1 MSELLGLRGRFAA
14 ALVAVSAL
22 TLAVTALL
30 VLVPLDRKLE
40 QDALT
45 SLERDDARGPARR
58 SSASGREQLRAGSPQ
73 LERAD
78 HDPAA
83 PDRRRGVRVRRRLA
97 NAGRDGPRR
106 TRSLPGGA
114 AGVAG
119 GPRRSRGWGG
129 KRAGRRRRSPF
140 RSRPAAR
147 AACSTCGA
155 RSTSLGG
162 VQAVVRRSLVAAAF
176 VALAVALVAGIALA
190 TRLVRRLSALRT
202 TALEVAERGPDD
214 TPPVEDGHRD
224 EVGDLARAFATMQ
237 RRLAAQ
243 EQSRRTFVSTASH
256 ELRTPLTSL
265 GLMLHGATEELAHE
279 QPDLPEA
286 RDQLRR
292 ALGQTDRLSKL
303 AAELLD
309 LSRLDAGV
317 QLRAEPVELVELARS
332 VLAEF
337 AAGELAGR
345 ARRRTGRRG
354 CSRTRARSRGS
365 PASCSTTPT
374 ATAKARRRA
383 AGRARRDR
391 GVGRRARRPA
401 RRGGADLRAL
411 PPRPG
416 GRRGRRL
423 RARPRDR
430 PRARRADG
438 RRATARRGTARR
450 SAPPS
455 RAAEDVW
462 TTPRGTV
469 PTRSQHD
476 AHDGPIAPRHDRWRC
491 STSPPIWAIR
501 SSSP

>member
-45 SLERDDARGPARR
+45 SLEQTTRAARPTF
-58 SSASGREQLRAGSPQ
+58 SDLGRAQLRAGSPELQ
-73 LERAD
+73 RAITNLRRQSSGEVFVFD
-78 HDPAA
+78 SAA
-83 PDRRRGVRVRRRLA
+83 RTLAGTDIDGGDTFPEAAQALRENRVVSRVGRDEHRSEARVAVPFTTGGARGVLEMR
-97 NAGRDGPRR
+97 
-106 TRSLPGGA
+106 RSLE
-114 AGVAG
+114 
-119 GPRRSRGWGG
+119 
-129 KRAGRRRRSPF
+129 
-140 RSRPAAR
+140 
-147 AACSTCGA
+147 T
-155 RSTSLGG
+155 LGG

-202 TALEVAERGPDD
+202 TALEVAEHGPDD
-214 TPPVEDGHRD
+214 TTPVEDGHRD

-317 QLRAEPVELVELARS
+317 QLRSEPVELVELARS

-337 AAGELAGR
+337 AAGESRAELSAEGPTWVLADPGAVARIARILLNNAHRHGEGR
-345 ARRRTGRRG
+345 VVVRVEPGALEVSDDGPGVAPGQEERIFERFRRG
-354 CSRTRARSRGS
+354 PEAGEDGGFGLGLAIGRELAEQMGGELRLVGH
-365 PASCSTTPT
+365 
-374 ATAKARRRA
+374 ATF
-383 AGRARRDR
+383 
-391 GVGRRARRPA
+391 
-401 RRGGADLRAL
+401 
-411 PPRPG
+411 
-416 GRRGRRL
+416 
-423 RARPRDR
+423 
-430 PRARRADG
+430 
-438 RRATARRGTARR
+438 RATF
-450 SAPPS
+450 P
-455 RAAEDVW
+455 AAEDV
-462 TTPRGTV
+462 
-469 PTRSQHD
+469 
-476 AHDGPIAPRHDRWRC
+476 
-491 STSPPIWAIR
+491 
-501 SSSP
+501 

>member
-30 VLVPLDRKLE
+30 VLVPLERKLE
-40 QDALT
+40 QDALK
-45 SLERDDARGPARR
+45 SLERTTRAARPAFERLSR
-58 SSASGREQLRAGSPQ
+58 AQLRAGSPQ
-73 LERAD
+73 LQRTITNLRRQTGGEVFVFDAGARMLAGTDLDGHDHFPEVPRALRD
-78 HDPAA
+78 NRLISRLGREAGGREAQVAVPFKADGA
-83 PDRRRGVRVRRRLA
+83 RGVL
-97 NAGRDGPRR
+97 D
-106 TRSLPGGA
+106 L
-114 AGVAG
+114 
-119 GPRRSRGWGG
+119 RRSID
-129 KRAGRRRRSPF
+129 
-140 RSRPAAR
+140 
-147 AACSTCGA
+147 
-155 RSTSLGG
+155 SLSG

-202 TALEVAERGPDD
+202 TALEVADHGPDD

-265 GLMLHGATEELAHE
+265 GLMLHGATEELAHQ

-317 QLRAEPVELVELARS
+317 QLRSEPVELLELARS

-337 AAGELAGR
+337 AASESRAELSADGPTWVLADPGAVARIARILLNNAHRHGAGRVVVRVEPGALEVSDDGPGVEPGQEERIFERFRRGPEAGEDGGFGLGLAIGRELAEQMGGELRLVGN
-345 ARRRTGRRG
+345 
-354 CSRTRARSRGS
+354 
-365 PASCSTTPT
+365 
-374 ATAKARRRA
+374 ATF
-383 AGRARRDR
+383 
-391 GVGRRARRPA
+391 
-401 RRGGADLRAL
+401 
-411 PPRPG
+411 
-416 GRRGRRL
+416 
-423 RARPRDR
+423 
-430 PRARRADG
+430 
-438 RRATARRGTARR
+438 RATF
-450 SAPPS
+450 P
-455 RAAEDVW
+455 AAEDV
-462 TTPRGTV
+462 
-469 PTRSQHD
+469 
-476 AHDGPIAPRHDRWRC
+476 
-491 STSPPIWAIR
+491 
-501 SSSP
+501 